1 MLVKNILFAK
11 FNKQDKLQ
19 GYINELIFGEYYT
32 ELVNVKK
39 AVYLTDYQWKKRI
52 DSLLSNSED
61 YKHKGEYVGG
71 RDYVGNCE
79 EIKLVLE
86 NTCDYRDYMQKH
98 DKLVKDFGT
107 KYTDNIA
114 TNCVMVCNTDTDEKM
129 FVNTEGYHYA
139 RYVGLEDDCFMK
151 YAFKEITNE

>member
-39 AVYLTDYQWKKRI
+39 TIYLFDWQWKLRI
-52 DSLLSNSED
+52 DSLLDDVED
-61 YKHKGEYVGG
+61 YDKIGG
-71 RDYVGNCE
+71 REYVGNCE
-79 EIKLVLE
+79 EIKLILE
-86 NTCDYRDYMQKH
+86 NTNDWRDYMQKH
-98 DKLVKDFGT
+98 DELVKDYGA

-129 FVNTEGYHYA
+129 FVNTEGYQYA
-139 RYVGLEDDCFMK
+139 RYVGLEDNCFMK